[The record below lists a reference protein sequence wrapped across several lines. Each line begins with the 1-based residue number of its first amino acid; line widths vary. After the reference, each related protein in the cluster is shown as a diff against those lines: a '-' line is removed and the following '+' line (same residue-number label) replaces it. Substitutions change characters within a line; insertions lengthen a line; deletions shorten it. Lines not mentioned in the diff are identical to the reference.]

1 MTIPTYPIQLPP
13 QNTQI
18 IGGSGIQQVF
28 YNFLRILF
36 LRTGGPSG
44 ISQTVSPGLAA
55 TGQTLTEDYTAV
67 SSGSSVVLANL
78 QPGQQQTV
86 LNVTGGGLTI
96 SPFGSGQIDGGANY
110 SLPNT
115 KTQIFTCV
123 VLLANGFPAYRSLQ
137 LG

>member
-1 MTIPTYPIQLPP
+1 MTIPTYPFQLPP
-13 QNTQI
+13 QNTQMM
-18 IGGSGIQQVF
+18 GGSGIAQVF

-44 ISQTVSPGLAA
+44 IVQSVSTGFAA
-55 TGQTLTEDYTAV
+55 TGQALTDDYTAV

-86 LNVTGGGLTI
+86 LNITGSGLTVH
-96 SPFGSGQIDGGANY
+96 PFGSGTIDGGATY

-115 KTQIFTCV
+115 KTQVFTAIA
-123 VLLANGFPAYRSLQ
+123 LLANGFPSYRSLQ

>member
-1 MTIPTYPIQLPP
+1 MS
-13 QNTQI
+13 
-18 IGGSGIQQVF
+18 GGSGIAQVF

-44 ISQTVSPGLAA
+44 ITQSVSTGFVA
-55 TGQTLTEDYTAV
+55 TGQTLTDDYTAV

-86 LNVTGGGLTI
+86 LNVTGGGVTI
-96 SPFGSGQIDGGANY
+96 HPFGSGQIDGGATY

-115 KTQIFTCV
+115 KTQIFTCIA
-123 VLLANGFPAYRSLQ
+123 LLANGFPSYRSLQ